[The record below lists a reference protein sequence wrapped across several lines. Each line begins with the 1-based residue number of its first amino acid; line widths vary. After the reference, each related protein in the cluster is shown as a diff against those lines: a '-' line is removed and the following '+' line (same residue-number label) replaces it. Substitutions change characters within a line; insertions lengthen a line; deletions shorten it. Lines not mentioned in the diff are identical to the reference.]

1 MKNIASFLNKTQI
14 PFACRSIYN
23 ILLYCNSFLHSYS
36 LKADLAKVTSEKKSA
51 EENANKEKSS
61 LSQLKAQLLEL
72 EDEFTKVKDTYEAR
86 VNDLQKKL
94 QESLEETGKLDKDK
108 QNLMTRYSQREEGVW
123 VGVGVGGQSIINR
136 K

>member
-1 MKNIASFLNKTQI
+1 M
-14 PFACRSIYN
+14 
-23 ILLYCNSFLHSYS
+23 
-36 LKADLAKVTSEKKSA
+36 AKVTSEKKSA
-51 EENANKEKSS
+51 EENADKEKSS

-108 QNLMTRYSQREEGVW
+108 QNLMTRYSHREVGVW
-123 VGVGVGGQSIINR
+123 VWVGGQSIINR

>member
-1 MKNIASFLNKTQI
+1 M
-14 PFACRSIYN
+14 
-23 ILLYCNSFLHSYS
+23 
-36 LKADLAKVTSEKKSA
+36 KADLAKVTSEKKSA
-51 EENANKEKSS
+51 EENADKEKSS

-123 VGVGVGGQSIINR
+123 VGVGVGGQSKINR

>member
-1 MKNIASFLNKTQI
+1 MHADLYTIYYCIAI
-14 PFACRSIYN
+14 H
-23 ILLYCNSFLHSYS
+23 FLHSYS

-51 EENANKEKSS
+51 EENADKEKSS